1 MATKLLTLLLLPLLK
16 LHLLLP
22 KLHLLLPKLPLLL
35 LKLLLLLPK
44 PLLLLPKPLLP
55 KPLLLLL
62 KLLLPLP
69 KLPLPL
75 LKPLLLQ
82 NNIFTVKKAGYGLY
96 PAFLFFRRPLPFFA
110 SHIRYIIFRTHTQT
124 ILLPVMPNLYDRFL
138 EFLSPAEIL
147 EATPALL
154 NDQRRRFVSEPDI
167 ILQPHSIENVQE
179 IMRFCF
185 EHRIPVTPQGGNTGL
200 CGAAVASGGV
210 LLNLSKINRI
220 REINLADNSITVEA
234 GVILQNVQKAA
245 AEAGRLFPLSLASE
259 GSCEIGGN
267 IACNAG
273 GLNVLRYGSM
283 RDLVLGLEVVLPNGE
298 LVSHLQPLHKN
309 TTGYDLR
316 HLFIGSEGTL
326 GIITAATLK
335 LFARPQTIATAW
347 VGLDDIESAV
357 QLLTAVQGHF
367 AERLTSFELISRYAL
382 ALSSEFSHLKQPTDA
397 NWHVLLEL
405 TDSVPDAALDE
416 KLAEFLYQNG
426 QENSI
431 IAQSEQER
439 LDLWTLRENISASQR
454 KLGTSIKHDIAVP
467 IAQVA
472 AFVRQCAPAL
482 ETRFPGIQIVC
493 FGHLGDG
500 SLHYNTFLPDVLS
513 NEAYRYEDAV
523 NTIVYEHIL
532 ACHGTIAAEHGI
544 GTIKKHWLPSVRTPS
559 EIALMR
565 AIKAQLDPHGIMNP
579 GKLLP

>member
-1 MATKLLTLLLLPLLK
+1 MATKLLTLLLLPLL
-16 LHLLLP
+16 

-245 AEAGRLFPLSLASE
+245 TEAGRLFPLSLASE

-283 RDLVLGLEVVLPNGE
+283 RDLVLGLEVILPNGE

>member
-1 MATKLLTLLLLPLLK
+1 MLLLPHLKLLLMPLLPLPR
-16 LHLLLP
+16 LHLLL
-22 KLHLLLPKLPLLL
+22 H
-35 LKLLLLLPK
+35 
-44 PLLLLPKPLLP
+44 
-55 KPLLLLL
+55 
-62 KLLLPLP
+62 LPLP
-69 KLPLPL
+69 KLLLLNLPL
-75 LKPLLLQ
+75 KLPLHPLHITPLHLLHITPQKRLKTLLLLQPLPLLLQ

-513 NEAYRYEDAV
+513 NDAYRYEDAV
-523 NTIVYEHIL
+523 NSIVYEHIL

>member
-22 KLHLLLPKLPLLL
+22 KLPLLL

-44 PLLLLPKPLLP
+44 LLLLLPKPLLP

-167 ILQPHSIENVQE
+167 ILQPHFIENIQE

-185 EHRIPVTPQGGNTGL
+185 EHRIPVTPQGGNTSL

-382 ALSSEFSHLKQPTDA
+382 ALSSKFSYLKQPTDA

-472 AFVRQCAPAL
+472 TFVRQCAPAL

-500 SLHYNTFLPDVLS
+500 SLHYNTFLSDVLS

-523 NTIVYEHIL
+523 NSIVYEHIL

-565 AIKAQLDPHGIMNP
+565 AIKAQLDPHNIMNP

>member
-1 MATKLLTLLLLPLLK
+1 MATKLLTLLLLPLL
-16 LHLLLP
+16 

-283 RDLVLGLEVVLPNGE
+283 RDLVLGLEVILPNGE

>member
-1 MATKLLTLLLLPLLK
+1 MATKLLTLLLLPLL
-16 LHLLLP
+16 

-513 NEAYRYEDAV
+513 NDAYRYEDAV
-523 NTIVYEHIL
+523 NSIVYEHIL

-565 AIKAQLDPHGIMNP
+565 AIKAQLDPHNIMNP

>member
-1 MATKLLTLLLLPLLK
+1 MATKLLTLLLLPLL
-16 LHLLLP
+16 

-138 EFLSPAEIL
+138 EFLAPAEIL

-513 NEAYRYEDAV
+513 NDAYRYEDAV
-523 NTIVYEHIL
+523 NSIVYEHIL

-565 AIKAQLDPHGIMNP
+565 AIKAQLDPHNIMNP